1 MVMTQFFD
9 NLIINQ
15 CFILILITC
24 VVPQISLIN
33 VSPMVIKKNNNWPTL
48 VLTIWW
54 IWKQKFPCLQW
65 VVCWVLCLCCYLKNE
80 DQPFF
85 LSRKMVSNFTF
96 HQNYA
101 MTKIGKL
108 VGFSPNKAPTTKGR
122 CCLHYH
128 WSSILPYSPFVLQRL
143 WSSSHW
149 ILCQTLIHFT
159 YSNSHIKVC
168 LPRRVMDFYDGSS
181 HLHLEA
187 HAYHQIMVWN
197 HQISIT
203 F

>member
-54 IWKQKFPCLQW
+54 IWKQKFPCLKW
-65 VVCWVLCLCCYLKNE
+65 VVCWVLCLCCYFKSE

-85 LSRKMVSNFTF
+85 LSRKNCVKFHLSPKLCNDPNRKISGVFTKQGSNNKRTLLFALSLVIHITIFTICVTTAMILFSLDFVPNLNSF
-96 HQNYA
+96 H
-101 MTKIGKL
+101 L
-108 VGFSPNKAPTTKGR
+108 
-122 CCLHYH
+122 
-128 WSSILPYSPFVLQRL
+128 LQF
-143 WSSSHW
+143 
-149 ILCQTLIHFT
+149 I
-159 YSNSHIKVC
+159 Y
-168 LPRRVMDFYDGSS
+168 
-181 HLHLEA
+181 
-187 HAYHQIMVWN
+187 
-197 HQISIT
+197 
-203 F
+203 